1 MALFITLEGGEGAGK
16 SLLASALAER
26 LADTNVVLTFEPGD
40 TPLGALLREQLF
52 DEALPLSPWAETFLF
67 LAERAVHVSEV
78 IRPALARGAP
88 VICDR
93 FVDST
98 VAYQGYGRRLDL
110 PLIKLMNQQAT
121 SGLLPQITLLL
132 DVPVE
137 EGLRRTRSERG
148 DRIGRE
154 AIEFHRRVAEGFKRI
169 ALEEPDRVQ
178 QLDATR
184 PASEVVETA
193 WTLLE
198 PRLAAAGHRVN
209 R

>member
-1 MALFITLEGGEGAGK
+1 VALFVTLEGGEGAGK
-16 SLLASALAER
+16 SLLAAALAER
-26 LADTNVVLTFEPGD
+26 LAGTNVVLTFEPGD

-52 DEALPLSPWAETFLF
+52 NEALPLSPWAETFLF
-67 LAERAVHVSEV
+67 LAERAIHVSKV

-98 VAYQGYGRRLDL
+98 VAYQGYGRRLDP

-121 SGLLPQITLLL
+121 NGLLPQITLLL

-137 EGLRRTRSERG
+137 EGLRRTRNERG

-169 ALEEPDRVQ
+169 ALKEPDRIQ
-178 QLDATR
+178 QLDANR
-184 PASEVVETA
+184 PASEVLETA
-193 WTLLE
+193 WTILE
-198 PRLAAAGHRVN
+198 PRLAAAGHRGS